1 MNATNLFSNTKTGT
15 QSHHG
20 SQDEKY
26 GDSPRTATQDI
37 VDELPHGYQQA
48 STKVDP
54 DEGFDP
60 DFLKKTIRKIDW
72 RLVPFLAA
80 CYSISLI
87 DRTNISLARA
97 AGMNAALKLNVGD
110 RYSIAVLSF
119 FIPYILLEFPSNI
132 GLRKFGAAIWLSTA
146 VTLWGLMMIAMA
158 YVKDHHQLAA
168 LRALVGVFEA
178 ALFPGA
184 AYLIS
189 CWYIRRQVQKRLS
202 FFYVLSVF
210 ATGMSSILAY
220 GLGRIYTINRSLQP
234 WQYIFVIEGGLTVF
248 LGLIG
253 YVVIVDFPDKAKFL
267 TEDQKKMTL
276 VRIQRDRAD
285 AEHDPVTWS
294 KVKTY
299 IMDIKLWAF
308 ALMFMGTTTA
318 SYALSYF
325 LPRILAGMGFST
337 ANSQILVAPPYVW
350 ALIPAIAS
358 GIMSDKT
365 QIRSIWIVLNCFC
378 AIMGLALFAF
388 LPAANTAGRYAGIFL
403 CAGGCNSN
411 VPLVIGWAQI
421 SIRAQ
426 SKRAYTSA
434 LTIAFGGIGG
444 IASALVFRE
453 QDAPTYRLG
462 IWFTIGFHIYIILA
476 CAALSFHFRK
486 RNAQADRHGEI
497 LEGHQDFRYQL

>member
-1 MNATNLFSNTKTGT
+1 M
-15 QSHHG
+15 SHHS
-20 SQDEKY
+20 SQDEKI
-26 GDSPRTATQDI
+26 GHSPNVATREMI
-37 VDELPHGYQQA
+37 DELPSDYEKA
-48 STKVDP
+48 DAKVDP
-54 DEGFDP
+54 DYGFDP
-60 DFLKKTIRKIDW
+60 AFLKKTIRKIDW

-87 DRTNISLARA
+87 DRTNIALARA
-97 AGMNAALKLNVGD
+97 AGMNQALGLSIGN
-110 RYSIAVLSF
+110 RYSIAVLAF

-132 GLRKFGAAIWLSTA
+132 GLRKFGAAIWLSSA
-146 VTLWGLMMIAMA
+146 VTLWGIMMIAMA
-158 YVKDHHQLAA
+158 FVKDHHQLAA
-168 LRALVGVFEA
+168 LRALVGAFEA

-189 CWYIRRQVQKRLS
+189 CWYVRRQVQKRLS

-234 WQYIFVIEGGLTVF
+234 WQYIFVIEGALTVA

-267 TEDQKKMTL
+267 DEDAKQMTL
-276 VRIQRDRAD
+276 IRIQRDRAD
-285 AEHDPVTWS
+285 AEHDAFTWP
-294 KVKTY
+294 KVKSY
-299 IMDIKLWAF
+299 MLDIKLWTF
-308 ALMFMGTTTA
+308 SLMFMGTTTA

-325 LPRILAGMGFST
+325 LPRILAGMGFT
-337 ANSQILVAPPYVW
+337 NALSQILVAPPYVW

-358 GIMSDKT
+358 GILSDKT
-365 QIRSIWIVLNCFC
+365 QIRSIWIVFNCLC

-411 VPLVIGWAQI
+411 VPLVIGWCQI

-426 SKRAYTSA
+426 SKRSYASA
-434 LTIAFGGIGG
+434 LVIAFGGIGG
-444 IASALVFRE
+444 IVSALVFRE
-453 QDAPTYRLG
+453 KDAPSYRLG
-462 IWFTIGFHIYIILA
+462 IWFTIAMHIYIILA
-476 CAALSFHFRK
+476 CAGLSIHFYRK
-486 RNAQADRHGEI
+486 NQKADREGEI
-497 LEGHQDFRYQL
+497 LEGHEHFRYQL